1 MKGLK
6 WQSEHQFLRWESSSS
21 YKSLLCNVM
30 ALVGLQVDLG
40 RFSSDY
46 MNTGFWAGQ
55 VVSTVKCS
63 FSKAIGK
70 NIIRAPFHC
79 QLRCVKVVSGEGGR
93 RVGAAG

>member
-1 MKGLK
+1 
-6 WQSEHQFLRWESSSS
+6 
-21 YKSLLCNVM
+21 M

-70 NIIRAPFHC
+70 KYQKGPLSLSVAVC
-79 QLRCVKVVSGEGGR
+79 QSCFLGKEV
-93 RVGAAG
+93 AG

>member
-21 YKSLLCNVM
+21 CKSLLCNVM

-63 FSKAIGK
+63 FSKGIGK
-70 NIIRAPFHC
+70 KYHKGPLSKLF
-79 QLRCVKVVSGEGGR
+79 LGEGGG
-93 RVGAAG
+93 RVGG